1 MIRTQ
6 IQLTEEQSAAL
17 KQLAEQEG
25 KSVAELVRMGVDQLI
40 RARTGPGQQEL
51 QRRALEVAGKF
62 NSGDEDLSSDHD
74 RYAAEAFE
82 S

>member
-6 IQLTEEQSAAL
+6 IQLTEEQSEAL
-17 KQLAEQEG
+17 KQMAEQEG

-40 RARTGPGQQEL
+40 RSHQAVDRQEL
-51 QRRALEVAGKF
+51 LRRALEAAGKF
-62 NSGDEDLSSDHD
+62 HSGDPDLAAQHD
-74 RYAAEAFE
+74 RYAAQAFE

>member
-17 KQLAEQEG
+17 KQLAEREG

-40 RARTGPGQQEL
+40 RAQMGADKQEL
-51 QRRALEVAGKF
+51 KRRALDVAGKF
-62 NSGDEDLSSDHD
+62 HAGDRDLSSEHD